1 MKKDKLVNVI
11 KKYHLNN
18 TIDSVKW
25 TVGADKCVDINF
37 VTADRTLVGS
47 LRAKDIDI
55 EESELGIYTTA
66 QLLKLLSVFGDDID
80 FSMLKIDGIARTLN
94 MKDKESAVTYMLSDL
109 SVIPVAGKP
118 KALPEFQMQIKA
130 DADFISKFN
139 KSKNALPDI
148 SHVTFNCK
156 GDKKEMIIG
165 YSSNNTTRITVPIA
179 SASCSGDVTYKSFN
193 SNYLKEVLTANS
205 DATSILIEIS
215 DAGLMVVTASNND
228 YSATYYLVEISH
240 I

>member
-1 MKKDKLVNVI
+1 MKKDKLINVI

-25 TVGADKCVDINF
+25 TIGNDKAIDINF
-37 VTADRTLVGS
+37 VTSDRTLVGS
-47 LRAKDIDI
+47 LRATGFDI

-80 FSMLKIDGIARTLN
+80 FSMLKIDNVARTMN
-94 MKDKESAVTYMLSDL
+94 MKDKESSVTYMLSDL
-109 SVIPVAGKP
+109 SVIPIAGKP

-165 YSSNNTTRITVPIA
+165 YSSNNTTRITVPIN
-179 SASCSGDVTYKSFN
+179 ASCSGDVEYKSFN
-193 SNYLKEVLTANS
+193 SNYLKEILVANS
-205 DATSILIEIS
+205 DATSISLEVS
-215 DAGLMVVTASNND
+215 NAGLMIVTASNSD

>member
-1 MKKDKLVNVI
+1 MKKDKLINVI

-25 TVGADKCVDINF
+25 SVGSDKCVDINF
-37 VTADRTLVGS
+37 VTSDRTLVGS
-47 LRAKDIDI
+47 LRGTNVDI

-66 QLLKLLSVFGDDID
+66 QFLKLLSVFGDDID

-94 MKDKESAVTYMLSDL
+94 MKDKDTSVTYMLSDL

-118 KALPEFQMQIKA
+118 KQMPEFQLQIKV
-130 DADFISKFN
+130 DNDFISRFN
-139 KSKNALPDI
+139 KAKSALPDI

-156 GDKKEMIIG
+156 GDKKEMIVG

-179 SASCSGDVTYKSFN
+179 AASCSGEVTYKSFN
-193 SNYLKEVLTANS
+193 SNYLKEILAANTDATEALIEVS
-205 DATSILIEIS
+205 DA
-215 DAGLMVVTASNND
+215 
-228 YSATYYLVEISH
+228 
-240 I
+240 

>member
-25 TVGADKCVDINF
+25 VVGADKSLDINF
-37 VTADRTLVGS
+37 VTSDRTLVGS
-47 LRAKDIDI
+47 LRATNIDI

-80 FSMLKIDGIARTLN
+80 FSMLKIDGLARTLN

-109 SVIPVAGKP
+109 SVIPIAGKP

-130 DADFISKFN
+130 
-139 KSKNALPDI
+139 
-148 SHVTFNCK
+148 
-156 GDKKEMIIG
+156 
-165 YSSNNTTRITVPIA
+165 TRITVPIN
-179 SASCSGDVTYKSFN
+179 ASCSGDVEYKSFN
-193 SNYLKEVLTANS
+193 SNYLKELMVANS
-205 DATSILIEIS
+205 DATSILIEVS
-215 DAGLMVVTASNND
+215 NAGLMVVTASNAD
-228 YSATYYLVEISH
+228 YSATYYLVEVSH

>member
-25 TVGADKCVDINF
+25 TVGADKAVDINF
-37 VTADRTLVGS
+37 VTSDRTLVGS
-47 LRAKDIDI
+47 LRATNFDI

-66 QLLKLLSVFGDDID
+66 QFLKLLSVFGDDID
-80 FSMLKIDGIARTLN
+80 FSMLKIDGVARTLN

-118 KALPEFQMQIKA
+118 KALPAFEMQIKV
-130 DADFISKFN
+130 DSDFVNKFS

-156 GDKKEMIIG
+156 GDKKEMVIG
-165 YSSNNTTRITVPIA
+165 HSSNNTTRITVPINA
-179 SASCSGDVTYKSFN
+179 TCNGDVEYKSFN

-205 DATSILIEIS
+205 DATSILIEVS
-215 DAGLMVVTASNND
+215 NAGLMVVTASNAD